1 MPSHTSLY
9 KIYTEQ
15 WQLVSRAV
23 AKGEALAK
31 ELGVEQGD
39 LRGMA
44 AQLTPEEFAQAVVE
58 NNAAWTA
65 KGQDVH
71 SERART
77 AATKAGFMDNNLLHE
92 FGTLTGGQSWTCTR
106 KECLKDSHSRPT
118 VLKHIRQHHPDKPAT
133 SESYTVLGKDRYIC
147 KWCSDMLKPFHT
159 NRTQNF
165 QSHCNMYHQGNFKC

>member
-106 KECLKDSHSRPT
+106 KECLKDSHSTR
-118 VLKHIRQHHPDKPAT
+118 
-133 SESYTVLGKDRYIC
+133 LG
-147 KWCSDMLKPFHT
+147 LPF
-159 NRTQNF
+159 
-165 QSHCNMYHQGNFKC
+165 

>member
-92 FGTLTGGQSWTCTR
+92 FGTLTGG
-106 KECLKDSHSRPT
+106 
-118 VLKHIRQHHPDKPAT
+118 
-133 SESYTVLGKDRYIC
+133 
-147 KWCSDMLKPFHT
+147 
-159 NRTQNF
+159 
-165 QSHCNMYHQGNFKC
+165 